1 MRQPLAQLPMG
12 YQQPNAPMAYQ
23 QSNASMAY
31 QQQQQQPGMGAPM
44 GMRGM
49 AQQQQTMPMA
59 SQPVRT
65 NGVNYN
71 ISQMMNPA
79 DFNQGQQAPQGAK
92 SINIDAFAAMR
103 S

>member
-1 MRQPLAQLPMG
+1 MG
-12 YQQPNAPMAYQ
+12 AGFQQT
-23 QSNASMAY
+23 NASMAY
-31 QQQQQQPGMGAPM
+31 QQQPVMSAPM
-44 GMRGM
+44 GMGGM
-49 AQQQQTMPMA
+49 APQQHAMPMA
-59 SQPVRT
+59 AQPLRT

-79 DFNQGQQAPQGAK
+79 GFNQGQQPSQGAK

>member
-1 MRQPLAQLPMG
+1 MV
-12 YQQPNAPMAYQ
+12 
-23 QSNASMAY
+23 Y
-31 QQQQQQPGMGAPM
+31 QQQQPVMGAPM
-44 GMRGM
+44 GMRMGGM
-49 AQQQQTMPMA
+49 APQQQAMPMA
-59 SQPVRT
+59 AQPVHT

-79 DFNQGQQAPQGAK
+79 DFNQGQQAAQGAK